1 MLKTTL
7 TARALVAAGTSLAG
21 ARPNTLTMSC
31 AEATTLVNR
40 AGAIVLSTGVHT
52 YDRFVADNSFCIPGQ
67 DVRRAMAPT
76 EDTRYCTIGYTCV
89 ERDRLY
95 RNDN

>member
-7 TARALVAAGTSLAG
+7 TALALVAAGTSLAG

-31 AEATTLVNR
+31 DEAIALVQR
-40 AGAIVLSTGVHT
+40 AGAIVLSTGRYT

>member
-1 MLKTTL
+1 MQRTML
-7 TARALVAAGTSLAG
+7 TACALIVAGASLAEARPDTRTMDCDEAIALVQ
-21 ARPNTLTMSC
+21 
-31 AEATTLVNR
+31 R
-40 AGAIVLSTGVHT
+40 AGAIVLSTGRYT
-52 YDRFVADNSFCIPGQ
+52 YDRFVAHNGYCIPGQ
-67 DVRRAMAPT
+67 DVRRATVPT

>member
-7 TARALVAAGTSLAG
+7 TALALVAAGTSLAG

-31 AEATTLVNR
+31 DEAIALVQR
-40 AGAIVLSTGVHT
+40 AGAIVLSTGRYT
-52 YDRFVADNSFCIPGQ
+52 YDRFVAHNGFCIPGQ